1 MIQDHLKNIASSRD
15 KEGEAPVEFL
25 STAEE
30 HYHQFFISA
39 EILHWNSPGNKNN
52 GFKNVAWRRFFSWTF
67 AMSSVFSNDLDKF
80 TDSNKSLKNI
90 VDEKQVGINYFI
102 MNASRKLLVPEV
114 LNLSELILLVPT
126 TNAVSE
132 RSRSTLCRV

>member
-1 MIQDHLKNIASSRD
+1 
-15 KEGEAPVEFL
+15 
-25 STAEE
+25 
-30 HYHQFFISA
+30 
-39 EILHWNSPGNKNN
+39 
-52 GFKNVAWRRFFSWTF
+52 
-67 AMSSVFSNDLDKF
+67 MSSVFSNDLDKF

-132 RSRSTLCRV
+132 RSRSALCRVKTYLRSSMT

>member
-52 GFKNVAWRRFFSWTF
+52 GFKNVAWRGFFSWTF

-90 VDEKQVGINYFI
+90 VDEKQVGIKEAIKITSSWMHLESF
-102 MNASRKLLVPEV
+102 
-114 LNLSELILLVPT
+114 
-126 TNAVSE
+126 
-132 RSRSTLCRV
+132 